1 MQDCYVKIICLFLG
15 RSFIVSDQERYFYG
29 VSMSKELQMLG
40 KQFQKKREE
49 MRLTLKEVENS
60 ISIRSG
66 FLQAI
71 EEGTITNFLAG
82 VYALGFI
89 KQYGVFLGFDV
100 EKIMKEYPEAFRM
113 RGQLYEFNY
122 GIGTLEMRSSLSGGI
137 KWIPSLLWTGGVVT
151 AVIIA
156 YYFAKAIGL
165 L

>member
-1 MQDCYVKIICLFLG
+1 MNEELKVLG
-15 RSFIVSDQERYFYG
+15 QKF
-29 VSMSKELQMLG
+29 K
-40 KQFQKKREE
+40 KKREE
-49 MRLTLKEVENS
+49 MSLSLKEVENS
-60 ISIRSG
+60 TSIRSA

-71 EEGTITNFLAG
+71 EEGNIADFIAG

-89 KQYGVFLGFDV
+89 KQYAGFLGFDI
-100 EKIMKEYPEAFRM
+100 EKMMEEYPEAFQM

-137 KWIPSLLWTGGVVT
+137 KWLPSLLWTAGAAAGI
-151 AVIIA
+151 VIL